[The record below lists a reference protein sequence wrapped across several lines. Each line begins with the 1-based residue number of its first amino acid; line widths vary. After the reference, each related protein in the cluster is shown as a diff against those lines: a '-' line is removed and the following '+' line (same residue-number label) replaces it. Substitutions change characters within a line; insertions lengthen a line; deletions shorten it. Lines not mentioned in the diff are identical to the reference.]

1 MKRVVDRTFVAKTS
15 GAQGFMARALVQTWA
30 VILPLGAW
38 YLWVRNSGLNRIVM
52 VTPLAVARELI
63 HNPAQYVQPALHT
76 IAVALFGMGGG
87 LICGL
92 ALAIITWMSRMIA
105 GLTIPLALLLTSV
118 PVVCLIPVLTR
129 IFGYD
134 DRTVFVTVI
143 ILCFLPGFVFASA
156 GLKAMPPMTREY
168 FFVQGASRW
177 SQFARLALPSA
188 VPSLAVALRVLSV
201 QSVLSALIAEF
212 LMQTGGLGFM
222 IATSTA
228 DLAMDQALAA
238 STVTIFIALA
248 LYFFSTLVQRAVL
261 KYHN

>member
-1 MKRVVDRTFVAKTS
+1 MKRFIA
-15 GAQGFMARALVQTWA
+15 QTWA
-30 VILPLGAW
+30 VILLLLAW
-38 YLWVRNSGLNRIVM
+38 SFWVWHSGLNGIVI

-63 HNPAQYVQPALHT
+63 HDPSLYVRPALHT
-76 IAVALFGMGGG
+76 LEVALFGMSAG

-92 ALAIITWMSRMIA
+92 LLAIVAWTSRVLA
-105 GLTIPLALLLTSV
+105 GLTTPLALLLTSV

-156 GLKAMPPMTREY
+156 GMKALPPMAGEY
-168 FFVQGASRW
+168 FFVQGAGRW
-177 SQFARLALPSA
+177 NRLTLLALPAA
-188 VPSLAVALRVLSV
+188 VPSLAMALRVLSV

-212 LMQTGGLGFM
+212 LMQTGGLGFL

-238 STVTIFIALA
+238 SAVTIFISLT
-248 LYFFSTLVQRAVL
+248 LYFATSLMQRAIL
-261 KYHN
+261 KCYN

>member
-1 MKRVVDRTFVAKTS
+1 MKRFVA
-15 GAQGFMARALVQTWA
+15 QTWA
-30 VILPLGAW
+30 VMLLLVAW
-38 YLWVRNSGLNRIVM
+38 SLWVRHSGLNGIVI
-52 VTPLAVARELI
+52 VTPLAVARELL
-63 HNPAQYVQPALHT
+63 HNPSLYVQPALHT
-76 IAVALFGMGGG
+76 IEVASFGMGGG
-87 LICGL
+87 LIFGL
-92 ALAIITWMSRMIA
+92 LLAIITWMSQILA
-105 GLTIPLALLLTSV
+105 GLTTPLALLLTSV

-156 GLKAMPPMTREY
+156 GLKALPPMAGEY
-168 FFVQGASRW
+168 FFVQGAGRW
-177 SQFARLALPSA
+177 NRLTLLALPAA

-212 LMQTGGLGFM
+212 LMQTGGLGFL

-238 STVTIFIALA
+238 SVVTIFIALI
-248 LYFFSTLVQRAVL
+248 LYLAASLMERSIL
-261 KYHN
+261 KYYN